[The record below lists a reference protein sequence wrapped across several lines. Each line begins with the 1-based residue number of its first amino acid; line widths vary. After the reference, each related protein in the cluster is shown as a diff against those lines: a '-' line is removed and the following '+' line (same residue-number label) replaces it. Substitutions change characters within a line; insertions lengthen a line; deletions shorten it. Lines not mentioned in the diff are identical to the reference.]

1 MGVSPPLA
9 AFGVT
14 SLDTAIGKKKDQK
27 PPRSKYE
34 EFLGAIHEIAFSDKN
49 VDMQTRLE
57 WDNIEGEVMAEV
69 LSADLMAG
77 TMFTQI
83 EDDLFAFSSPQ
94 EIIQEMFAA
103 EMGKQYVELINKRPY
118 FLPSITVMKKKLNEL
133 VISLQGLGRQ
143 ELIQM
148 LQSFQVSMQEN
159 ERNDAM
165 MKGLR
170 GGR

>member
-1 MGVSPPLA
+1 MAAPSPAVPFGNVPLDK
-9 AFGVT
+9 G
-14 SLDTAIGKKKDQK
+14 IGKKDGQK
-27 PPRSKYE
+27 QQKSKYE
-34 EFLGAIHEIAFSDKN
+34 DFLGAVHSIAFSEKD

-69 LSADLMAG
+69 LTADLMTG

-83 EDDLFAFSSPQ
+83 EDDLFAFASPQ
-94 EIIQEMFAA
+94 EIMQEMFVDEIA
-103 EMGKQYVELINKRPY
+103 KQFIEFINKRPY
-118 FLPSITVMKKKLNEL
+118 MFPALTVMKKKLNEL
-133 VISLQGLGRQ
+133 VISLGGLGRQ

-165 MKGLR
+165 MKALR
-170 GGR
+170 R

>member
-9 AFGVT
+9 AFGT
-14 SLDTAIGKKKDQK
+14 TDLNKGIGKKGGEQK
-27 PPRSKYE
+27 QKSKYE
-34 EFLGAIHEIAFSDKN
+34 DFLGAIHDVAFSDKN

-69 LSADLMAG
+69 LAADLMTG
-77 TMFTQI
+77 TMFTKI
-83 EDDLFAFSSPQ
+83 EDDLWNFATPE
-94 EIIQEMFAA
+94 EIMQEMFATEIA
-103 EMGKQYVELINKRPY
+103 RQYIEFINKRPY
-118 FLPSITVMKKKLNEL
+118 LLPAISVMKKKLNEL
-133 VISLQGLGRQ
+133 VVSLGGLGRQ

-159 ERNDAM
+159 ERNDAL

-170 GGR
+170 RG